1 MLACKRLGFLKF
13 FVNEFCFMMKK
24 DNFKQ
29 KLLLWFQVP
38 FEFLN
43 NFQFLNNFFQNST
56 KTLNITE
63 NSYLTNNAN
72 EVLGPVDRAIFKYKN
87 HRVF

>member
-1 MLACKRLGFLKF
+1 
-13 FVNEFCFMMKK
+13 MMKK

-63 NSYLTNNAN
+63 NSYLTNNTN
-72 EVLGPVDRAIFKYKN
+72 EVLGPVDRAIFQ
-87 HRVF
+87 V